1 MKFGLPMASSA
12 TMLLY
17 GLEFLKEGYDYA
29 GQFGM
34 GLRQVRWALEYF
46 RKCYV
51 DKDRF
56 YAQVCILYNTYP
68 VCNLMARVEILFIV
82 SGWNS
87 GHNHSCGF

>member
-1 MKFGLPMASSA
+1 LAIEYQCILIFGITCYHAFLAGDHVKFGLPMASSA

-17 GLEFLKEGYDYA
+17 GLEFIKDGYEFA
-29 GQFGM
+29 GQYGM

-56 YAQVCILYNTYP
+56 YAQVSKN
-68 VCNLMARVEILFIV
+68 M
-82 SGWNS
+82 
-87 GHNHSCGF
+87 

>member
-56 YAQVCILYNTYP
+56 YAQVTETVLKITFCIQ
-68 VCNLMARVEILFIV
+68 
-82 SGWNS
+82 
-87 GHNHSCGF
+87 

>member
-1 MKFGLPMASSA
+1 MKCTLEKLLQPVYLNLVVGGFVAGEHVKVGLHMASSA
-12 TMLLY
+12 TLILH
-17 GLEFLKEGYDYA
+17 GLEFMKEGYEYA

-56 YAQVCILYNTYP
+56 YAQV
-68 VCNLMARVEILFIV
+68 
-82 SGWNS
+82 
-87 GHNHSCGF
+87 

>member
-1 MKFGLPMASSA
+1 MFSNFLFFAAGDHVKFGLPMASSA
-12 TMLLY
+12 TLILH
-17 GLEFLKEGYDYA
+17 GLEFMREGYEFA

-56 YAQVCILYNTYP
+56 YAQVYLALN
-68 VCNLMARVEILFIV
+68 
-82 SGWNS
+82 
-87 GHNHSCGF
+87 

>member
-1 MKFGLPMASSA
+1 MICTLEKLLQLGQIKLVVVVSVAGDHVKFGLPMASSA
-12 TMLLY
+12 TLILH
-17 GLEFLKEGYDYA
+17 GLEFMKEGYEYA

-56 YAQVCILYNTYP
+56 YAQV
-68 VCNLMARVEILFIV
+68 
-82 SGWNS
+82 
-87 GHNHSCGF
+87 